1 MSPKETSVELYSSI
15 LNPRGPNYE
24 RLKGIFGDNRVPLKS
39 PHAVKAQLGDEQ
51 DVPVYLL
58 DLGALPLN
66 QRARLFAIIAQK
78 CGVTISKVEEVMAQD
93 GFPIREADVI
103 VSFDMRACV

>member
-1 MSPKETSVELYSSI
+1 MTTELWHAT

-24 RLKGIFGDNRVPLKS
+24 RLKGIFGESRVPLKS
-39 PHAVKAQLGDEQ
+39 PRTVKAQLGEEK

-58 DLGALPLN
+58 DFSAMPLG
-66 QRARLFAIIAQK
+66 QRARLFGMVTGK
-78 CGVTISKVEEVMAQD
+78 CGVPLYEVEKTAREQ

-103 VSFDMRACV
+103 VSFGMRAFV